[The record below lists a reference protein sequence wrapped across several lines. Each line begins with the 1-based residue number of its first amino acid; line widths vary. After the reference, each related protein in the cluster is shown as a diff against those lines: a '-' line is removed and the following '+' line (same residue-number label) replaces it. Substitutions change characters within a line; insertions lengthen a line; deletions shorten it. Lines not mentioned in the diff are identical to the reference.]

1 MGSTRITKVAIFLIL
16 VGAIWALNFNKIEGR
31 LTTMTTSRS
40 SQPGRSL
47 LQAVNVSDDTV
58 RVDPLDNFKKYRGG
72 YDITN
77 KHYWSSTIF
86 TGIHGYAIGVLW
98 LFCGLV
104 YGGFLLATTFCCQN
118 NNRKLKKTSPCQEQ
132 SYLWP
137 TILATFIT
145 VLAIVATGLVLG
157 GNARFHSKA
166 KTVVNIVI
174 DTANEASETIYNT
187 TGAMKDMS
195 VNLEV
200 SNNGSSQASGF
211 LTSTSQK
218 LDSQAADIQRQA
230 KKNRHAIDKGL
241 RIVYIV
247 TIVTISFNL
256 VAVLVLTAFGILRF
270 RRALKVFIGLC
281 WLLTVLCWLFF
292 GMYFFLEKFEGDTC
306 TALEDFQKD
315 PYNSSLSSILPC
327 NELLSAKSV
336 LSDVSSG
343 IYDLVN
349 EVNTNISTTYP
360 DLIQVCNPFSAPP
373 EYRYQPNN
381 CPDNTIKIA
390 EIPQALK
397 WFTCSDESTGPC
409 VGGLFSANE
418 FRTVEGYTNSIQKIL
433 NAYPGMEDLVECQ
446 SVEDAFSEI
455 LHRHCKPLKR
465 YTRMVWAPL
474 SFLSIIM
481 VALVLIWTVE
491 SHHMQEHH
499 FSDGSV
505 KPRSTAAEITEA
517 SIAQETKDDSFPNS
531 VV

>member
-1 MGSTRITKVAIFLIL
+1 
-16 VGAIWALNFNKIEGR
+16 
-31 LTTMTTSRS
+31 MTLPSVS
-40 SQPGRSL
+40 SCR
-47 LQAVNVSDDTV
+47 
-58 RVDPLDNFKKYRGG
+58 
-72 YDITN
+72 
-77 KHYWSSTIF
+77 
-86 TGIHGYAIGVLW
+86 
-98 LFCGLV
+98 
-104 YGGFLLATTFCCQN
+104 
-118 NNRKLKKTSPCQEQ
+118 
-132 SYLWP
+132 
-137 TILATFIT
+137 
-145 VLAIVATGLVLG
+145 VATGLVLG

-195 VNLEV
+195 VNMEV

-256 VAVLVLTAFGILRF
+256 VAVLGLTAFGILRL
-270 RRALKVFIGLC
+270 RRALKV
-281 WLLTVLCWLFF
+281 
-292 GMYFFLEKFEGDTC
+292 FEGDTC

-336 LSDVSSG
+336 LSDVSAG

-491 SHHMQEHH
+491 SHHMQEHN

-517 SIAQETKDDSFPNS
+517 SIAKETKGRLIS
-531 VV
+531 